1 MKTKTVKAVDMLD
14 AKTPFIF
21 KGRAGLYSVTR
32 TAIANGRVRFCVP
45 SADGRETQIASR
57 ALNEDVEILV
67 EEVNQNADHLLD
79 TIGAL
84 HTRNKGLQKGHAT
97 LTRRVQELEAELAL
111 TKQQVLAASGTSFT
125 VAGGQVFIEEALI
138 AHPNRRLSD
147 RAVDAII
154 ADVMKPI
161 VKKASDRCL
170 QDVVNARHVREAPT
184 AADLKLQADLKA
196 VTESVKAVGEAVH
209 IIAERMLQPGGLL
222 YRSLK

>member
-1 MKTKTVKAVDMLD
+1 MSDTNKQMEYYAYSASLRSVD
-14 AKTPFIF
+14 
-21 KGRAGLYSVTR
+21 G
-32 TAIANGRVRFCVP
+32 
-45 SADGRETQIASR
+45 
-57 ALNEDVEILV
+57 
-67 EEVNQNADHLLD
+67 LLD

-154 ADVMKPI
+154 ADVMKADGKWM
-161 VKKASDRCL
+161 VKLAP
-170 QDVVNARHVREAPT
+170 EPT

-209 IIAERMLQPGGLL
+209 TIAERMLQPGGLL
-222 YRSLK
+222 YRGLK